1 MAQGAKPV
9 LAVDVDEVL
18 YPFMELFIEH
28 HNRGYGTDR
37 TLEQFNSY
45 VIEEN
50 FPMNSD
56 EKLQRI
62 ASFVTNGGFRDGSPL
77 SKSKAAINELS
88 KSYNLVVVTSRWK
101 DWEQDTLDWLEKHY
115 SKTFQNVHFA
125 NSITWSRGDK
135 HDKASICKELG
146 AVAFIDD
153 SLDNVGKVAAAGI
166 KSLLFGDYPWNQAD
180 ELPEHVRRVSNWD
193 EVLKVLV

>member
-1 MAQGAKPV
+1 MTQGAKPV

-18 YPFMELFIEH
+18 YPFMKLFIEH
-28 HNRGYGTDR
+28 YNQSYGTDR

-50 FPMNSD
+50 FPMSSD
-56 EKLQRI
+56 EKLERI
-62 ASFVTNGGFRDGSPL
+62 SSFVANGGFRNGLPL
-77 SKSKAAINELS
+77 SKSKAAIEELA
-88 KSYNLVVVTSRWK
+88 KSYDLVVVTSRWK
-101 DWEQDTLDWLEKHY
+101 DWEQDTFDWLDRHY
-115 SKTFQNVHFA
+115 PKTFNNVHFA

-153 SLDNVGKVAAAGI
+153 SVDNVEKVAETGI
-166 KSLLFGDYPWNQAD
+166 KSLLFGDYPWNRTDQ
-180 ELPEHVRRVSNWD
+180 LPENVRRVSNWD
-193 EVLKVLV
+193 EVLEVLL